1 MGFIP
6 FAQRKA
12 EVQYRRVVYPVRE
25 ILPACKNCSAFRC
38 DHDDRMGFD
47 GQLQLQL
54 HRVNLRC
61 GQFGFG
67 VSLEAV
73 CDKHQFRNADRSDV

>member
-1 MGFIP
+1 MGFVP
-6 FAQRKA
+6 FAQRKV
-12 EVQYRRVVYPVRE
+12 EVQYRKAVYPVRE

-38 DHDDRMGFD
+38 DHDDRMGFN
-47 GQLQLQL
+47 GQLQLR
-54 HRVNLRC
+54 RVNLRC

>member
-38 DHDDRMGFD
+38 DHDDRMGSK
-47 GQLQLQL
+47 GELTLR
-54 HRVNLRC
+54 RVNLRC
-61 GQFGFG
+61 SQFGFG
-67 VSLEAV
+67 VSLESV
-73 CDKHQFRNADRSDV
+73 CDKHQFRHADRRDV

>member
-25 ILPACKNCSAFRC
+25 ILPACKNCSAYRC
-38 DHDDRMGFD
+38 DHDDRMGFN
-47 GQLQLQL
+47 GQ
-54 HRVNLRC
+54 
-61 GQFGFG
+61 
-67 VSLEAV
+67 
-73 CDKHQFRNADRSDV
+73 DT

>member
-38 DHDDRMGFD
+38 DHDDRMGFN
-47 GQLQLQL
+47 GQLQLR
-54 HRVNLRC
+54 RVNLRC

>member
-1 MGFIP
+1 MGFVP
-6 FAQRKA
+6 FAQRKV
-12 EVQYRRVVYPVRE
+12 EVQYRKVVYPVRE

-38 DHDDRMGFD
+38 DHDDRMGFN
-47 GQLQLQL
+47 GQLQLR
-54 HRVNLRC
+54 RVNLRC

>member
-1 MGFIP
+1 MGFVP

-12 EVQYRRVVYPVRE
+12 EVQYRKVVYPVRE

-38 DHDDRMGFD
+38 DHDDRMGFN
-47 GQLQLQL
+47 GQLQLR
-54 HRVNLRC
+54 RVNLRC

>member
-1 MGFIP
+1 MGFVP
-6 FAQRKA
+6 FAQRKV
-12 EVQYRRVVYPVRE
+12 EVQYRKVVYPVRE

-38 DHDDRMGFD
+38 DHDDRMGFN
-47 GQLQLQL
+47 GQLQLR
-54 HRVNLRC
+54 RVNLRC

-73 CDKHQFRNADRSDV
+73 CDKHQFQHADRRDV

>member
-1 MGFIP
+1 MGFVP
-6 FAQRKA
+6 FAQRKV
-12 EVQYRRVVYPVRE
+12 EVQYRKVVYPVRE

-38 DHDDRMGFD
+38 DHDDRMGFN
-47 GQLQLQL
+47 GQLQLR
-54 HRVNLRC
+54 RVNLRC

-73 CDKHQFRNADRSDV
+73 CDKHQFRNADRSDA